1 MTAQPHSSGREALIP
16 ATRQRSHGPC
26 NDNTSCCYE
35 LEKQQQRPNKKR
47 NNNLFNNAETMIN
60 NVVCGFVVVSG
71 NKQTKETT
79 VNNST

>member
-1 MTAQPHSSGREALIP
+1 MTTQVVVEKLENNSKHQ
-16 ATRQRSHGPC
+16 TR
-26 NDNTSCCYE
+26 
-35 LEKQQQRPNKKR
+35 KR
-47 NNNLFNNAETMIN
+47 NNNLFNNAKTMIN